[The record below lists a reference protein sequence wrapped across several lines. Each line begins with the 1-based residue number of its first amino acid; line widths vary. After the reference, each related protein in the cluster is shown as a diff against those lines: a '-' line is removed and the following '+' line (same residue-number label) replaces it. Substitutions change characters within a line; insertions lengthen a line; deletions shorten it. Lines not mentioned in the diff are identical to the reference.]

1 MVGVKLHISNRWRGT
16 LFGFL
21 YINGVIETDP
31 IDKRGICNMPKKKK
45 KKAINPLRLI

>member
-21 YINGVIETDP
+21 YIKGVIETDP
-31 IDKRGICNMPKKKK
+31 IDKRGDMQYAQEKKKQ
-45 KKAINPLRLI
+45 